1 MPKVSDMEGI
11 EHNAPKTTHT
21 MLWLYLLFA
30 VAAGA
35 MLPFQFGINAQLSNW
50 VDSPIRAAFI
60 SFLVGTIALLII
72 SAFVRKP
79 LPSLARLGDVPWWV
93 WIGGVLGAFYV
104 GGSIVT
110 APKLGAVT
118 LAAAIV
124 FGQTLASV
132 LVDQFGWVGFKEHHA
147 SPGRLV
153 GVLLVATG
161 VVLVRAF

>member
-1 MPKVSDMEGI
+1 MV
-11 EHNAPKTTHT
+11 
-21 MLWLYLLFA
+21 WLYLLFA

-35 MLPFQFGINAQLSNW
+35 MLPFQFGVNAQLSHW
-50 VDSPIRAAFI
+50 VGSPIRAAFV
-60 SFLVGTIALLII
+60 SFLVGTIALVII

-93 WIGGVLGAFYV
+93 WIGGLLGAFYV
-104 GGSIVT
+104 AGSIVT

-118 LAAAIV
+118 LVAAIV

-132 LVDQFGWVGFKEHHA
+132 LVDQFGWVGFREHHA

-153 GVLLVATG
+153 GVVLVATG
-161 VVLVRAF
+161 LVLVRAF

>member
-1 MPKVSDMEGI
+1 MV
-11 EHNAPKTTHT
+11 
-21 MLWLYLLFA
+21 WLYLLFA

-35 MLPFQFGINAQLSNW
+35 MLPVQFGVNAQLSQW
-50 VDSPIRAAFI
+50 IGSPIRAAFV
-60 SFLVGTIALLII
+60 SFLVGTIALLIV

-93 WIGGVLGAFYV
+93 WTGGLLGAFYV
-104 GGSIVT
+104 TGSIVA

-118 LAAAIV
+118 LAAAII

-132 LVDQFGWVGFKEHHA
+132 LVDEFGWVGFKEHHV
-147 SPGRLV
+147 SPGRLAGVVLV
-153 GVLLVATG
+153 GVG

>member
-1 MPKVSDMEGI
+1 MV
-11 EHNAPKTTHT
+11 
-21 MLWLYLLFA
+21 WLYLLFA

-35 MLPFQFGINAQLSNW
+35 MLPFQFGVNAQLSNW

-93 WIGGVLGAFYV
+93 WIGGLLGAFYV
-104 GGSIVT
+104 AGSIVT

-132 LVDQFGWVGFKEHHA
+132 LVDQFGWVGFKEQHA

>member
-1 MPKVSDMEGI
+1 MV
-11 EHNAPKTTHT
+11 
-21 MLWLYLLFA
+21 WLYLLFA

-35 MLPFQFGINAQLSNW
+35 MLPFQFGLNAQLSNW
-50 VDSPIRAAFI
+50 VGGPIRAAFI

-93 WIGGVLGAFYV
+93 WIGGLLGAFYV
-104 GGSIVT
+104 AGSIVT

>member
-1 MPKVSDMEGI
+1 MV
-11 EHNAPKTTHT
+11 
-21 MLWLYLLFA
+21 WLYLLFA
-30 VAAGA
+30 VAAGT
-35 MLPFQFGINAQLSNW
+35 MLPFQFGINAQLSHW
-50 VDSPIRAAFI
+50 VGSPIRAAFV
-60 SFLVGTIALLII
+60 SFLVGTIALLIV

-79 LPSLARLGDVPWWV
+79 LPSLERLGDVPWWV

-147 SPGRLV
+147 SPGRLA
-153 GVLLVATG
+153 GVVLVAAG

>member
-1 MPKVSDMEGI
+1 MV
-11 EHNAPKTTHT
+11 
-21 MLWLYLLFA
+21 WLYLLFA

-35 MLPFQFGINAQLSNW
+35 MLPVQFGINAQLSNW
-50 VDSPIRAAFI
+50 VGSPIRAAFV

-79 LPSLARLGDVPWWV
+79 LPSLARLGDIPWWV
-93 WIGGVLGAFYV
+93 WVGGLLGAFYV
-104 GGSIVT
+104 TGSIVT

-124 FGQTLASV
+124 FGQTVASV
-132 LVDQFGWVGFKEHHA
+132 VVDQFGWVGFEKHHA

-153 GVLLVATG
+153 GVVLVGVG

>member
-1 MPKVSDMEGI
+1 MV
-11 EHNAPKTTHT
+11 
-21 MLWLYLLFA
+21 WLYLLFA

-60 SFLVGTIALLII
+60 SFLVGTIGLLIL

-93 WIGGVLGAFYV
+93 WIGGLLGAFYV
-104 GGSIVT
+104 AGSIVT

-132 LVDQFGWVGFKEHHA
+132 LVDQFGWVGFKEQHA

>member
-1 MPKVSDMEGI
+1 MV
-11 EHNAPKTTHT
+11 
-21 MLWLYLLFA
+21 WLYLLFA

-35 MLPFQFGINAQLSNW
+35 MLPFQFGINAQLSHW
-50 VDSPIRAAFI
+50 VGSPIRAAFV

-93 WIGGVLGAFYV
+93 WIGGLLGAFYV
-104 GGSIVT
+104 AGSIVT

-118 LAAAIV
+118 LAVAIV

-132 LVDQFGWVGFKEHHA
+132 LVDQFGWVGFEEHHA
-147 SPGRLV
+147 SSGRLA
-153 GVLLVATG
+153 GVLLVASG

>member
-1 MPKVSDMEGI
+1 MV
-11 EHNAPKTTHT
+11 
-21 MLWLYLLFA
+21 WLYLLLA

-35 MLPFQFGINAQLSNW
+35 MLPVQFGINAQLSHW
-50 VDSPIRAAFI
+50 LGSPIRAAFV

-79 LPSLARLGDVPWWV
+79 MPLLARLGDVPWWV
-93 WIGGVLGAFYV
+93 WIGGLLGAFYV
-104 GGSIVT
+104 AGSIVT

-124 FGQTLASV
+124 FGQTVASV
-132 LVDQFGWVGFKEHHA
+132 LVDQYGWVGFKEHHA

-153 GVLLVATG
+153 GVLLVGVG

>member
-1 MPKVSDMEGI
+1 MV
-11 EHNAPKTTHT
+11 
-21 MLWLYLLFA
+21 WLYLLFA

-35 MLPFQFGINAQLSNW
+35 MLPVQFGINSQLAHW
-50 VDSPIRAAFI
+50 VASPIRAAFV
-60 SFLVGTIALLII
+60 SFLVGTIALLIV

-93 WIGGVLGAFYV
+93 WIGGLLGAFYV
-104 GGSIVT
+104 TGSIVA

-153 GVLLVATG
+153 GVVLVAAG
-161 VVLVRAF
+161 VVLVRVF

>member
-1 MPKVSDMEGI
+1 MV
-11 EHNAPKTTHT
+11 
-21 MLWLYLLFA
+21 WLYLLFA

-35 MLPFQFGINAQLSNW
+35 MLPFQFGINAQLSTW
-50 VDSPIRAAFI
+50 VDSPIRAAFV

-79 LPSLARLGDVPWWV
+79 LPALARLGDVPWWV
-93 WIGGVLGAFYV
+93 WIGGLLGAFYV
-104 GGSIVT
+104 AGSIVT

-132 LVDQFGWVGFKEHHA
+132 LVDQFGWIGFKEQHL

>member
-1 MPKVSDMEGI
+1 MV
-11 EHNAPKTTHT
+11 
-21 MLWLYLLFA
+21 WLYLLFA

-35 MLPFQFGINAQLSNW
+35 KLPFQFGVNAQLAHW
-50 VDSPIRAAFI
+50 VGSPIRAAFV
-60 SFLVGTIALLII
+60 SFLVGTIGLLIL

-93 WIGGVLGAFYV
+93 WIGGLLGAFYV
-104 GGSIVT
+104 AGSIVT

-132 LVDQFGWVGFKEHHA
+132 LVDQFGWVGFKEQHA
-147 SPGRLV
+147 SPGRLI

>member
-1 MPKVSDMEGI
+1 MV
-11 EHNAPKTTHT
+11 
-21 MLWLYLLFA
+21 WLYLLFA

-35 MLPFQFGINAQLSNW
+35 MLPFQFGVNAQLSNW
-50 VDSPIRAAFI
+50 VNSPIRAAFI
-60 SFLVGTIALLII
+60 SFLVGTIALLIL

-93 WIGGVLGAFYV
+93 WIGGLLGAFYV
-104 GGSIVT
+104 AGSIVT

-132 LVDQFGWVGFKEHHA
+132 LVDQFGWVGFKEQHA
-147 SPGRLV
+147 SPGRLI

>member
-1 MPKVSDMEGI
+1 MV
-11 EHNAPKTTHT
+11 
-21 MLWLYLLFA
+21 WLYLLFA
-30 VAAGA
+30 VAAGS
-35 MLPFQFGINAQLSNW
+35 MLPFQFGINSQLSHW
-50 VDSPIRAAFI
+50 VGSPIRATFV

-79 LPSLARLGDVPWWV
+79 LPSLTRLGDVPWWV
-93 WIGGVLGAFYV
+93 WIGGLLGAFYV
-104 GGSIVT
+104 AGSIAT

-118 LAAAIV
+118 LAAAII

-132 LVDQFGWVGFKEHHA
+132 LVDQFGWVGFREHHA

-153 GVLLVATG
+153 GVVLVATG